1 MNAVMFGWWVLVQA
15 QSQLEVAAEDA
26 IEYLR
31 RRREVEEDGDWEW
44 AGGELGAGRQGAGG
58 GRMEWAGGD

>member
-1 MNAVMFGWWVLVQA
+1 MNAVMLAWWALVQA

-44 AGGELGAGRQGAGG
+44 AGGE
-58 GRMEWAGGD
+58 